1 MLYKMLTGTFPYQG
15 DSEEEVNLRIQS
27 GDIKIETDEWNRL
40 KAPPVLNELIRK
52 MLETKVDQRYTSE

>member
-52 MLETKVDQRYTSE
+52 MLETKIDQRYTSE